1 MSKIDQV
8 KEYVLKNYKEYKN
21 ETIIV
26 SEHESHYSVRK
37 HRDGA
42 PLVLGKSI
50 V

>member
-26 SEHESHYSVRK
+26 SEHDSHYSVRK